1 MSAMSAAPA
10 ALIQLESSKADTHA
24 AKTRVIR
31 LQREL
36 LETRVAFATSYA
48 IESKL
53 SSVREYKAVQNAP
66 KKLSVGSAPAS
77 EEEVIALSGLFNQQL
92 DQVSQKFALFSSDPS
107 KRSWIRFFNFMD
119 KDGSGQLRFAEFE
132 AMARVELWITP
143 QHLSDRMLRAVW
155 SALDSNTSGFVSAG
169 EFGAFMRRGEKLA
182 NAGAI
187 SWQEK
192 KHAINKSMG
201 DQVRADAEN
210 AYDKHAAGGVEP
222 ASVAELKALSEQ
234 FHQRL
239 EEMHEDP
246 SKRSWVKL
254 YKHMDQAGTGRITYS
269 EMVAMVRDE
278 LQFSPKELPSSVL
291 RSVWA
296 ALDTASIGFIIVGD
310 FGAFMRRGEGEGPPE
325 VDKIR
330 GGRGN
335 LERWRDRHSRTLQRA
350 EHRKVAEL
358 ERRRAKI
365 REMKTI
371 RQGAIE
377 ASKDSKERKL
387 AAAMQVPVAP
397 AAARAACTPHA
408 HFMFNCMSNCMCIA
422 CVLHV
427 HYPHAAGPRR
437 A

>member
-1 MSAMSAAPA
+1 MSAAPA

-408 HFMFNCMSNCMCIA
+408 HCMFNCMSNCMCIA

>member
-1 MSAMSAAPA
+1 MSVISAAPA
-10 ALIQLESSKADTHA
+10 ALLHLESSKADAHA
-24 AKTRVIR
+24 AKTRVLR

-48 IESKL
+48 IETKL

-77 EEEVIALSGLFNQQL
+77 EEEVLALSAMFNQQL

-143 QHLSDRMLRAVW
+143 RDLSDRMLRAVW
-155 SALDSNTSGFVSAG
+155 SALDNNASGFVSAG

-182 NAGAI
+182 NVGAI

-192 KHAINKSMG
+192 KRAINKGMA

-210 AYDKHAAGGVEP
+210 AYDKHAAAGVEP
-222 ASVAELKALSEQ
+222 ASVEELKALSEQ

-246 SKRSWVKL
+246 SKRSWIKL
-254 YKHMDQAGTGRITYS
+254 FKHMDQAGSGRITYS
-269 EMVAMVRDE
+269 EMAAMIREE

-296 ALDTASIGFIIVGD
+296 ALDKASIGFIIVGE

-330 GGRGN
+330 GGRGE

-387 AAAMQVPVAP
+387 AAAMQALAP
-397 AAARAACTPHA
+397 AAAHAVHAAC
-408 HFMFNCMSNCMCIA
+408 S
-422 CVLHV
+422 LHIF
-427 HYPHAAGPRR
+427 
-437 A
+437 